1 MVKMCLVFDESPQIP
16 KKFRHRTTSYSSTS
30 VLPPQHP
37 ITYPPRLTTSTLSLL
52 LNTTS
57 QLRRTHPCISETE
70 PLHISNN
77 TLSSHLV
84 KTTSHNTR
92 SLLSVTRPTHHRL
105 GAASHPPP
113 STPPLSFTTHNS
125 VFCRSLPSRSYSNTS
140 APTFANFGLPFSPPS
155 SLYLTSTFASSLF
168 NHCDSFY
175 TTCGNTSG
183 SSFTLACYFSSMEL
197 RFQTSTL

>member
-1 MVKMCLVFDESPQIP
+1 MCLVFDESPQIP

-37 ITYPPRLTTSTLSLL
+37 ITYPPRLTTSTLSLQ

-77 TLSSHLV
+77 TLSSYLV

-92 SLLSVTRPTHHRL
+92 SLRSVTRPTHHRL
-105 GAASHPPP
+105 GAASLPPP
-113 STPPLSFTTHNS
+113 STPVVCVLLPLKNLLWAKLRDY
-125 VFCRSLPSRSYSNTS
+125 VISRVKPIPRQ
-140 APTFANFGLPFSPPS
+140 AFVLQV
-155 SLYLTSTFASSLF
+155 LKLI
-168 NHCDSFY
+168 
-175 TTCGNTSG
+175 
-183 SSFTLACYFSSMEL
+183 
-197 RFQTSTL
+197 